1 MSTESINSTRRVGT
15 QLRKLQES
23 VDTINHQTTEINI
36 NREARIKQCPK
47 QKKTETMTSISR
59 MTMALIFQ

>member
-1 MSTESINSTRRVGT
+1 MSTESINSTGRVGT

-36 NREARIKQCPK
+36 NRAARIKQCPK
-47 QKKTETMTSISR
+47 QKP
-59 MTMALIFQ
+59 